1 MNLGNLNPGGRKGRV
16 PALASQRKYC
26 PYCGEEVETFVMLT
40 EGEEQLHCFICSSP
54 LAEEAPAAA
63 AFKAL
68 ETILVAEDSAVF
80 REVLKDKLVEKDLT
94 KNAVM
99 AGNGE
104 EFLTIFTNR
113 LFRSQ
118 PISLCILDIRMPVF
132 NGVNAAMA
140 LRSIEK
146 GFERPRKT
154 PILFFSTLKC
164 DDALKEVLRF
174 TTPSRYINK
183 GASDSPDELADRLVE
198 VIQRLITEGGKTARR

>member
-1 MNLGNLNPGGRKGRV
+1 M
-16 PALASQRKYC
+16 YC
-26 PYCGEEVETFVMLT
+26 PYCGEEVDTYVMLV
-40 EGEEQLHCFICSSP
+40 EGDEQHHCFSCSSP
-54 LAEEAPAAA
+54 LGDEKPASG
-63 AFKAL
+63 FKPL

-80 REVLKDKLVEKDLT
+80 REVLRDKLIEKDLS
-94 KNAVM
+94 KNAVV

-104 EFLTIFTNR
+104 EFLTLFTNR

-118 PISLCILDIRMPVF
+118 PVSLCILDIRMPVF

-154 PILFFSTLKC
+154 PILFFSTVKC
-164 DDALKEVLRF
+164 DDTLREVLRF
-174 TTPSRYINK
+174 TAPARYINK

-198 VIQRLITEGGKTARR
+198 VIQRLILESGSKTGRK